1 MFYLN
6 FRRERDR
13 YDRDRE
19 RDKQRDRDRE
29 RGRDDRDRRAGGRG
43 GAEDIRKRELMDT
56 DDIGNNETLERL
68 KKRRMELEADEVNF
82 STFRTF
88 CSYYHIF
95 CFRPT
100 PNSIPAELEC
110 LTLVAIVTMRPSIV
124 SLNFFSL
131 ILILKHQILFLNSLN
146 F

>member
-19 RDKQRDRDRE
+19 RDKQRERDRE
-29 RGRDDRDRRAGGRG
+29 RGRDDRDRRAAGRG
-43 GAEDIRKRELMDT
+43 GAEKRELVDT
-56 DDIGNNETLERL
+56 DDIGNETLERL

-82 STFRTF
+82 PTFRTF
-88 CSYYHIF
+88 CSFYHTF

-100 PNSIPAELEC
+100 PNSIPAE
-110 LTLVAIVTMRPSIV
+110 
-124 SLNFFSL
+124 
-131 ILILKHQILFLNSLN
+131 
-146 F
+146 